1 MVNKRRKMRMKK
13 ALVAGASG
21 GMGYALVCELVSRG
35 IDVVAFSR
43 GKERLERLY
52 KCRSNIT
59 LFSGDALNQDD
70 LMEAADGV
78 DVIFHAVSFPY
89 QEWDDKHPKCI
100 SVMIEVAKIQGA
112 KMAFVDNIYA
122 YGRQLNQS
130 VTEDAKKEPHTKKGK
145 LRLQM
150 ENRLKESSVP
160 TLIVHMPDLYGPNA
174 ENTILHETLKNAV
187 QNNKANFVG
196 STKAAREYL
205 FTKDGAKAMVE
216 LALRQ
221 EAYNQNWNIPSAHPI
236 TGDELI
242 AIIREITG
250 YEKKVRTVS
259 KGMIRFLG
267 VFSPFMKEM
276 VEMMYLTEN
285 PVLLSGEKY
294 QNEIGSLPRT
304 SYSQGIQETISWMK
318 GS

>member
-1 MVNKRRKMRMKK
+1 MKK
-13 ALVAGASG
+13 ALVLGASG
-21 GMGYALVCELVSRG
+21 GMGYALVCELISRG
-35 IDVVAFSR
+35 IDVIAFSR
-43 GKERLERLY
+43 GKEKLERLY
-52 KCRSNIT
+52 KSPSNVTI
-59 LFSGDALNQDD
+59 FSGNALNKDD

-78 DVIFHAVSFPY
+78 DVMFHAVSFPY
-89 QEWDDKHPKCI
+89 QEWDNKHLKCI
-100 SVMIEVAKIQGA
+100 SMMLEVANIKEA
-112 KMAFVDNIYA
+112 KLALVDNIYA
-122 YGRQLNQS
+122 YGRQSKQM

-145 LRLQM
+145 IRLAM
-150 ENRLKESSVP
+150 ENRLKDSSVP

-187 QNNKANFVG
+187 QNKKANFVG
-196 STKAAREYL
+196 DTKVAREFLY
-205 FTKDGAKAMVE
+205 TKDGAKAMVE

-221 EAYNQNWNIPSAHPI
+221 DAYNQNWNIPSAHPI

-242 AIIREITG
+242 GILHEVTG
-250 YEKKVRTVS
+250 YEKKIRTVS
-259 KGMIRFLG
+259 KSMIRFLG
-267 VFSPFMKEM
+267 IFSPFMKEM